1 MFAFDFLFKEIS
13 GLFSNKFHA
22 NNFTDIYFLQKENIT
37 TCLRTYITVVSIM
50 KFVFKTKIQT
60 DMFKYYL

>member
-22 NNFTDIYFLQKENIT
+22 NNFTDIYFLQK
-37 TCLRTYITVVSIM
+37 
-50 KFVFKTKIQT
+50 
-60 DMFKYYL
+60 KYYNLFAYIYNSSFYYEVCF